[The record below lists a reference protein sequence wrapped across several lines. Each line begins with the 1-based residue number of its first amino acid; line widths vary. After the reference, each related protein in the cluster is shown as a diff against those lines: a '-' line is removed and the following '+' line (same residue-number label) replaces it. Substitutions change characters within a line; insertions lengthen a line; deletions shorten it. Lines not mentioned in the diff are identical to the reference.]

1 MSNTHSIPSV
11 ASFDANPRCILPD
24 AIIDPVSDELQ
35 AIENLAERL
44 RGHAEGHVHAND
56 PRTLDQLDLLA
67 CSIGIVRIAE
77 GLGRRVESLRE
88 PYSRRNE
95 IALELTQ
102 AEANSLKRIAA
113 EWGVDEGIAVG
124 RIVMEELQRRFGL
137 SGGPSKA
144 A

>member
-35 AIENLAERL
+35 AIEKLAERL

-56 PRTLDQLDLLA
+56 PRTLCQLDQLA
-67 CSIGIVRIAE
+67 CSIGIIRIAE
-77 GLGRRVESLRE
+77 GLVSHMDTFRE

-95 IALELTQ
+95 IDLELTQ

-113 EWGVDEGIAVG
+113 EWGVDEGIAAG
-124 RIVMEELQRRFGL
+124 RIIMEELQRRFDMP
-137 SGGPSKA
+137 GGSPA

>member
-67 CSIGIVRIAE
+67 CSIG
-77 GLGRRVESLRE
+77 
-88 PYSRRNE
+88 NE
-95 IALELTQ
+95 ITLELTQ
-102 AEANSLKRIAA
+102 AETNSMKSIAA
-113 EWGVDEGIAVG
+113 EWGVDEEIAAG

-137 SGGPSKA
+137 PGESLKA

>member
-95 IALELTQ
+95 IILELTQ
-102 AEANSLKRIAA
+102 AETNSLKSIAA
-113 EWGVDEGIAVG
+113 EWGVDEEIAAG
-124 RIVMEELQRRFGL
+124 RIVMEELQRRFGMPGE
-137 SGGPSKA
+137 SPKA
-144 A
+144 T